1 MVSTDF
7 GSPVLARLFNGH
19 SHACV
24 VHRPG
29 ITDYSA
35 IFLLAQKLKKLIGLI
50 VLLAAAYT
58 ADYAQGA

>member
-1 MVSTDF
+1 MLRHPTKISI
-7 GSPVLARLFNGH
+7 LH
-19 SHACV
+19 W
-24 VHRPG
+24 RPG

-58 ADYAQGA
+58 TDYAKSA